1 MLTYNFN
8 DLPKGKIIDGG
19 LTSIRVILTCLK
31 LRLLGYKP
39 VIHRKVKIKGFYV
52 QKGIEKEPLVKFNFW
67 FFGWHRS
74 SFHAY
79 NRNGKP
85 RVTQTQY
92 VPIKTSLIQHKV
104 A

>member
-1 MLTYNFN
+1 
-8 DLPKGKIIDGG
+8 
-19 LTSIRVILTCLK
+19 
-31 LRLLGYKP
+31 
-39 VIHRKVKIKGFYV
+39 
-52 QKGIEKEPLVKFNFW
+52 LVKFNFW

-85 RVTQTQY
+85 RVSQTQY

-104 A
+104 V